1 MFSVLPLQS
10 FAFMDVC
17 HPCFYS
23 DRDEDLVRLAASRMD
38 RSDWR
43 ADSRAADSGAA
54 GRAGS
59 RADTDSR
66 LDNQAF
72 SFCAN

>member
-1 MFSVLPLQS
+1 MLL
-10 FAFMDVC
+10 
-17 HPCFYS
+17 S

-43 ADSRAADSGAA
+43 VDSVAA
-54 GRAGS
+54 GRAVS

-72 SFCAN
+72 SFLR